1 MIWPIGLI
9 VFTSTAIQ
17 DGRWSTNSVNEEEEE
32 EEEQEEDERM
42 PPSISSFEARGKM

>member
-17 DGRWSTNSVNEEEEE
+17 NGRWSTNSVNEEE